1 MSQKRRTPDEK
12 FLIKLYETA
21 MESGDP
27 FQETDFRGVAK
38 ALGQKETA
46 IKNIIKHLA
55 QANFVKKIDD
65 TRIYLTRHGCD
76 FVLEETQASNNK

>member
-1 MSQKRRTPDEK
+1 MNPKSTPDER

-21 MESGDP
+21 MQNGDP
-27 FQETDFRGVAK
+27 HTPLDYRGIAK

-55 QANFVKKIDD
+55 QANFLKKADD
-65 TRIYLTRHGCD
+65 TTVYLTERGCT
-76 FVLEETQASNNK
+76 FVLDAIDR